1 MNESVCKITGLTK
14 VYGRKKVLNAVSLT
28 LEPGKIYG
36 LIGQNGAGK
45 TTLMRIIA
53 GLSYASEGTLELF
66 GVSGEKNLEHERQRI
81 GCMIEEP
88 ALVPRMTAKEN
99 LRFYRLMRGVRD
111 ERVED
116 DLLAL
121 VGLRDAG
128 DKKVQDFSF
137 GMKQRLGIAVTLI
150 GDPDLLILDEPLN
163 GLDPVGI
170 VEMRNLLINLC
181 VERHVTIFLSSHNLP
196 ELYQTAT
203 DYLIIHYGRIK
214 QTFTLAELRERCSH
228 FLNVNSDQP
237 ERMMQVFAEHLPTAR
252 CRVLPDGSVNLYEYP
267 DQETVAKLL
276 FANGVVVTDLSVSGE
291 SLEEYY
297 VSIVGGKNNV
307 C

>member
-1 MNESVCKITGLTK
+1 MTGLTK
-14 VYGRKKVLNAVSLT
+14 LYGRTKVLNAVSIT

-53 GLSYASEGTLELF
+53 GLSYPAEGTLELF
-66 GVSGEKNLEHERQRI
+66 GVSGEKNLERERQRI

-88 ALVPRMTAKEN
+88 SLVPHMTAKEN
-99 LRFYRLMRGVRD
+99 LRLYRLLRGVED
-111 ERVED
+111 ETVED
-116 DLLAL
+116 ELLRL
-121 VGLRDAG
+121 VGLADAG
-128 DKKVQDFSF
+128 AKKVQDFSF
-137 GMKQRLGIAVTLI
+137 GMKQRLGIAATLV
-150 GDPDLLILDEPLN
+150 GNPDFLILDEPLN

-203 DYLIIHYGRIK
+203 DYIIIHNGRIK
-214 QTFTLAELRERCSH
+214 QTLTLAEMRERCKQYLHVQS
-228 FLNVNSDQP
+228 LQP
-237 ERMMQVFAEHLPTAR
+237 EKMMQVFAEHLPTAR
-252 CRVLPDGSVNLYEYP
+252 CRVLADGSVNLYEYP

-276 FANGVVVTDLSVSGE
+276 FEHGIVVTDLSVSGE

-297 VSIVGGKNNV
+297 VSIVGGRNNV